1 MIKYFKPF
9 VFILCLLP
17 LGIIILDIYYN
28 NLGAEP
34 VKKIMNHFG
43 EWTLIFICLTLTMSP
58 LKRITNLGFWIK
70 FRRMLGLFV
79 FFYATI
85 HLLTYVGLDYRFDW
99 DPIINDV
106 LKKKY
111 IFIGFSAWLL
121 LIPLA
126 ITSSQK
132 MIKILGRNWKNLHR
146 LVYVIAIF
154 GSLHYIWL
162 SKTIFFK
169 PFVFIICLWPLGT
182 IILDIYYN
190 DLGAEPVKKIMN
202 HFGEWTLIFICLT
215 LSMSPL
221 KRITNLSFWIKFR
234 RMLGLFVFFYATIH
248 LLTYVGLDYRFDW
261 EPIINDVLKK
271 KYVFIG
277 FSAWLLL
284 IPLAATSS
292 QKMIRILKHN
302 WKNLHRLVYV
312 IAIFG
317 SLHYIWLSK
326 TIFFKPLIYTL
337 IIVVLL
343 ALRIKIKKRDVN
355 YG

>member
-9 VFILCLLP
+9 VFILCLWP

-28 NLGAEP
+28 N
-34 VKKIMNHFG
+34 
-43 EWTLIFICLTLTMSP
+43 
-58 LKRITNLGFWIK
+58 
-70 FRRMLGLFV
+70 
-79 FFYATI
+79 
-85 HLLTYVGLDYRFDW
+85 
-99 DPIINDV
+99 
-106 LKKKY
+106 
-111 IFIGFSAWLL
+111 
-121 LIPLA
+121 
-126 ITSSQK
+126 
-132 MIKILGRNWKNLHR
+132 
-146 LVYVIAIF
+146 
-154 GSLHYIWL
+154 
-162 SKTIFFK
+162 
-169 PFVFIICLWPLGT
+169 
-182 IILDIYYN
+182 
-190 DLGAEPVKKIMN
+190 LGAEPVKKIMN

-271 KYVFIG
+271 KYIFIG

-292 QKMIRILKHN
+292 QKMIRILRHN

-326 TIFFKPLIYTL
+326 TIFFKPLIYTA

>member
-9 VFILCLLP
+9 VFIICLWP
-17 LGIIILDIYYN
+17 LGTIILDIYYN
-28 NLGAEP
+28 ELGAEP

-99 DPIINDV
+99 EPIINDV

-126 ITSSQK
+126 ATSSQK
-132 MIKILGRNWKNLHR
+132 MIKIL
-146 LVYVIAIF
+146 
-154 GSLHYIWL
+154 
-162 SKTIFFK
+162 
-169 PFVFIICLWPLGT
+169 
-182 IILDIYYN
+182 
-190 DLGAEPVKKIMN
+190 
-202 HFGEWTLIFICLT
+202 
-215 LSMSPL
+215 
-221 KRITNLSFWIKFR
+221 KR
-234 RMLGLFVFFYATIH
+234 
-248 LLTYVGLDYRFDW
+248 
-261 EPIINDVLKK
+261 
-271 KYVFIG
+271 
-277 FSAWLLL
+277 
-284 IPLAATSS
+284 
-292 QKMIRILKHN
+292 N

-343 ALRIKIKKRDVN
+343 ALRIRIKKRDIN